1 MASSLLSEV
10 TTFSVEELYIFLLR
24 ELEDDVSSESLD
36 TMKTNRISGKIFLNL
51 KESDLKEIIPLLGER
66 KAIKNVIDSFKAK
79 DKVCIDSYMAS

>member
-24 ELEDDVSSESLD
+24 ELEDVSSESLD